1 MNLDVSQNNLYL
13 YLPSKVSC
21 MADMLMTD
29 DKINV
34 VEAIKRI
41 YSSDTYKRLENESS
55 KMWHLGPVDLMQ
67 CYNQE
72 NHHKQ

>member
-1 MNLDVSQNNLYL
+1 
-13 YLPSKVSC
+13 
-21 MADMLMTD
+21 MTD